1 MARPRKDEAGPSA
14 KDRLEEAFWLL
25 LEEVPYKDI
34 TVRALTERARVNHN
48 TFYYHFENID
58 EMALNLT
65 SKNVPHELVELVSS
79 LIKGQDIA
87 TKFGDFA
94 NNAGL
99 ELRFKRLQLLLR
111 HGGSQL
117 IELGKRRIV
126 PQCLSILGVDI
137 NALSAADRARMTF
150 MMGGVIALIS
160 SEEVGSFAHYL
171 ELLQSGIA
179 DAAAAL
185 WRQMGKD

>member
-58 EMALNLT
+58 EMALSLT
-65 SKNVPHELVELVSS
+65 SKNVPHEFVEMVSS

-94 NNAGL
+94 NNADL

-111 HGGSQL
+111 HGDAQL
-117 IELGKRRIV
+117 IELWKRRIV
-126 PQCLSILGVDI
+126 PQYLSILGVDI

-160 SEEVGSFAHYL
+160 SKEAGF

>member
-1 MARPRKDEAGPSA
+1 MAFGSGSFGGSVLAAFGGGPVQRYYGARTYRTGAGEPQH
-14 KDRLEEAFWLL
+14 L
-25 LEEVPYKDI
+25 
-34 TVRALTERARVNHN
+34 
-48 TFYYHFENID
+48 YYHFENID

-126 PQCLSILGVDI
+126 PQYLSILGVDI